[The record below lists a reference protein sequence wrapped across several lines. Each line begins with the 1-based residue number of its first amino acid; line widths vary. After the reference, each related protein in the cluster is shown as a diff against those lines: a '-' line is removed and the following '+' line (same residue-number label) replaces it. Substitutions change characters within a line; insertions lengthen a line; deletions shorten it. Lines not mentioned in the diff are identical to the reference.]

1 MDSLTYSVRKKLK
14 AQAHHLKP
22 VVMIGQKGLTDSLIK
37 SIDKA
42 LFDHE
47 LIKIKFIDFKDE
59 KKELAD
65 EIAEKTASIIIGL
78 IGNILIL
85 YKENPDKE

>member
-1 MDSLTYSVRKKLK
+1 MQELSASERKKLK

-22 VVMIGQKGLTDSLIK
+22 VIMIGKNGMTESFIK
-37 SIDKA
+37 SVIKA
-42 LFDHE
+42 LYDHE

-59 KKELAD
+59 KKELAK
-65 EIAEKTASIIIGL
+65 EISEKTDSDIVGM

-85 YKENPDKE
+85 YKENLDKE

>member
-1 MDSLTYSVRKKLK
+1 MEALTYAVRKKLK

-37 SIDKA
+37 TIDKA
-42 LFDHE
+42 LVDHE
-47 LIKIKFIDFKDE
+47 LIKIKFIDYKDE
-59 KKELAD
+59 KKELTN
-65 EIAEKTASIIIGL
+65 EIGEKTNAAIIGL